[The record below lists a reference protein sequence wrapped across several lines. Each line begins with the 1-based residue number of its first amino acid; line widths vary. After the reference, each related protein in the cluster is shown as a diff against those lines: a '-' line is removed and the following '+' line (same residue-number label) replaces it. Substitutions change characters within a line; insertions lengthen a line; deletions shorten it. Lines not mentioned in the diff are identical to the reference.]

1 MKHQVC
7 SNIYVTIGFHFF
19 KGASEDVPA
28 YIRSTGKG
36 WVNKKGKVSSM
47 PVTGVTTKKRGKKA
61 YLRVNTAEECETE
74 CTATEPCVAYTFV
87 SMSNRCDLKRESDAV
102 RLQPVFGGAVSGKLE
117 GERPTQPTTSDTVDN
132 STICLPCLP
141 GNAV

>member
-1 MKHQVC
+1 M
-7 SNIYVTIGFHFF
+7 
-19 KGASEDVPA
+19 
-28 YIRSTGKG
+28 
-36 WVNKKGKVSSM
+36 NKKGKVTSM

-74 CTATEPCVAYTFV
+74 CTATAPCVAYTFI

-117 GERPTQPTTSDTVDN
+117 GERPTPPTTTETVEN

-141 GNAV
+141 GNAVCQLLKHFALSL

>member
-1 MKHQVC
+1 M
-7 SNIYVTIGFHFF
+7 TRFHFF

-74 CTATEPCVAYTFV
+74 CTATAPCVAYTFI
-87 SMSNRCDLKRESDAV
+87 SMSNRVFHFYTFFELSLVLLTSQAH
-102 RLQPVFGGAVSGKLE
+102 RL
-117 GERPTQPTTSDTVDN
+117 
-132 STICLPCLP
+132 
-141 GNAV
+141 